1 MLDDDIELTIDV
13 VDLDKSCYHWG
24 YHYGFV
30 MNISSRSLA
39 GRAYNITF
47 NAYFYASLGKG
58 KNVFGQYTVSDTNP
72 NLNGMII
79 AHNNGKQVTY
89 PSLYQCDDLQ
99 LEDVGL
105 YSIKI
110 DYWGTVGG
118 SITTGVTPLPIE
130 LKSFSVS
137 PVSNESVEIAWVTAS
152 ERNNDYFAVE
162 RSIDAKN
169 YKTIATIK
177 GKGNATTENKYHFID
192 EKLSNGVYYYRLKQ
206 VDFDGRS
213 ETFQPKSVVIENAT
227 NHLIVFPN
235 PSNDGVF
242 NLRTE
247 AKGTIRIVNSFGQ
260 LVFEET
266 TEIID
271 TYILPITVSS
281 GVYHLSF
288 KNLETEQVEIVKLVV
303 N

>member
-1 MLDDDIELTIDV
+1 MFMEEHIPF
-13 VDLDKSCYHWG
+13 S
-24 YHYGFV
+24 
-30 MNISSRSLA
+30 N
-39 GRAYNITF
+39 
-47 NAYFYASLGKG
+47 
-58 KNVFGQYTVSDTNP
+58 TNP
-72 NLNGMII
+72 NLNGLE
-79 AHNNGKQVTY
+79 AHNNGKKVNY
-89 PSLYQCDDLQ
+89 PSIYQCNDLQ

-110 DYWGTVGG
+110 DYWGAVGKN

-130 LKSFSVS
+130 LKSFTVS

-242 NLRTE
+242 NLRTD

-260 LVFEET
+260 LIFEET
-266 TEIID
+266 TEIND
-271 TYILPITVSS
+271 SYILPITVSS